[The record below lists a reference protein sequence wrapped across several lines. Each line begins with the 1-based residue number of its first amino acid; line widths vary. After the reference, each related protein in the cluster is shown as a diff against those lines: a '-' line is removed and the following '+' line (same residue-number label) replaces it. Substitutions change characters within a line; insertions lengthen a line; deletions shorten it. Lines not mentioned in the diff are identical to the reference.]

1 MNVVWIGGD
10 LYKAYYDPEEGRIE
24 VISSRFGTEGA
35 ALAPESG
42 VEFVL
47 DDAENVCSMGVQIGE
62 LELSKAELPPR
73 PDDCETALDAEVEV
87 VESAPFRVS
96 FQPRTGVLVMVFDG
110 GEPSIWGRLGDNLI
124 WLALDED
131 ARLASIVVEGVSLDP
146 GGKGQLAWLD
156 ELGVS

>member
-24 VISSRFGTEGA
+24 ILSSRFGTEGE
-35 ALAPESG
+35 ALAPEPG
-42 VEFVL
+42 VDFVL
-47 DDAENVCSMGVQIGE
+47 DEGENVCSMGVQVGG
-62 LELSKAELPPR
+62 LELSEAELPPR
-73 PDDCETALDAEVEV
+73 PGDCETALDAEVEV
-87 VESAPFRVS
+87 VESAAFRFS
-96 FQPRTGVLVMVFDG
+96 FQPQTGVLVMVFDG
-110 GEPSIWGRLGDNLI
+110 VEPTTWGRLGDNLI
-124 WLALDED
+124 WLAIDED